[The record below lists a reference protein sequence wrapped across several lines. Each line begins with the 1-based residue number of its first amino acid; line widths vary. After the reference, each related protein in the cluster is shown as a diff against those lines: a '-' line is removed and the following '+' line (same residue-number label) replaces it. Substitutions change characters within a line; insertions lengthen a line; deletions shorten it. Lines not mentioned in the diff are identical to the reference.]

1 MKTESKDIL
10 ANIIKIRND
19 KGLTQ
24 AIVAEN
30 IEVDYSTYS
39 KLESGQTK
47 LSIDRLEKIASA
59 FSMEM
64 IDILTYPEKYVP
76 YNLASDAVKQQHKP
90 KVILQIEVDEEKK
103 EQMLKIAFGEN
114 NYSILNK

>member
-1 MKTESKDIL
+1 MKIESKNIL
-10 ANIIKIRND
+10 TNIIKIRND

-24 AIVAEN
+24 AVIADMLE
-30 IEVDYSTYS
+30 IDYSTYS
-39 KLESGQTK
+39 KLESGQSK

-59 FSMEM
+59 FNMEM

-76 YNLASDAVKQQHKP
+76 YNLASDAVKQQHKS

-103 EQMLKIAFGEN
+103 EQILKIAFGEN